1 MSRRCRNHFSRSF
14 SPAGSV
20 SQAPTARKLA
30 AGPSAGRL
38 DPVIND
44 FWETAPPAYKYAVF
58 GGMGL
63 TFIGIVIIVI
73 GAITSTASMTYIALP
88 FIGVGLL
95 AHMAS
100 LGLRGRNIRKEL
112 KAAEKRAAERDAK

>member
-1 MSRRCRNHFSRSF
+1 MGPLGFLNCRL
-14 SPAGSV
+14 SPV
-20 SQAPTARKLA
+20 L
-30 AGPSAGRL
+30 
-38 DPVIND
+38 ND

-58 GGMGL
+58 AGMGL
-63 TFIGIVIIVI
+63 TFIGIVIII
-73 GAITSTASMTYIALP
+73 LGAITSTASMTYIALP

-112 KAAEKRAAERDAK
+112 KAGEKREAAREAQNRNKKK

>member
-1 MSRRCRNHFSRSF
+1 M
-14 SPAGSV
+14 
-20 SQAPTARKLA
+20 L
-30 AGPSAGRL
+30 
-38 DPVIND
+38 ND

-63 TFIGIVIIVI
+63 TFIGIVIII
-73 GAITSTASMTYIALP
+73 MGAVTTTPSMTFIALP

-100 LGLRGRNIRKEL
+100 LGLRGHNIRKEL
-112 KAAEKRAAERDAK
+112 KAAEKRDNERAAKRAAKGQ

>member
-1 MSRRCRNHFSRSF
+1 M
-14 SPAGSV
+14 
-20 SQAPTARKLA
+20 L
-30 AGPSAGRL
+30 
-38 DPVIND
+38 ND

-63 TFIGIVIIVI
+63 TFIGIIIIVI
-73 GAITSTASMTYIALP
+73 GALTKTPSMTFIALP

-100 LGLRGRNIRKEL
+100 LGLRGRSIRKEL
-112 KAAEKRAAERDAK
+112 KAAEKRSKA

>member
-1 MSRRCRNHFSRSF
+1 M
-14 SPAGSV
+14 
-20 SQAPTARKLA
+20 L
-30 AGPSAGRL
+30 
-38 DPVIND
+38 ND
-44 FWETAPPAYKYAVF
+44 FWETAPPAYKCAVF

-73 GAITSTASMTYIALP
+73 GAVTTTPAMTFVALP

-100 LGLRGRNIRKEL
+100 MGLRGRSIRKEL
-112 KAAEKRAAERDAK
+112 KAAEKRSQAK